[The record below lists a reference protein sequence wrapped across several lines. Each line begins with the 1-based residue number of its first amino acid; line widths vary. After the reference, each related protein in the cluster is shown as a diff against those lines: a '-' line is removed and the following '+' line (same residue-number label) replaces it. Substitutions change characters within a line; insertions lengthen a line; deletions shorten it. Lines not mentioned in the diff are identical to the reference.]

1 MLKINDLNV
10 SYGASQ
16 VLFGVD
22 LQANL
27 GEISCVLGRNGVG
40 KTSLVRA
47 VAGRHFATSGQ
58 VLWEGEYIRDRD
70 PASRARQGVA
80 YVPQG
85 REIFARLTVQENLE
99 VAFAAA
105 PIDQRFIPKEIL
117 SYFQFSNKCWD
128 AGAAT
133 YWRPT
138 ATTGYREDTL
148 TRQIAV
154 G

>member
-58 VLWEGEYIRDRD
+58 VLWEGEDIRDRD
-70 PASRARQGVA
+70 PASRARQGL
-80 YVPQG
+80 PTCR
-85 REIFARLTVQENLE
+85 REEKYLR
-99 VAFAAA
+99 
-105 PIDQRFIPKEIL
+105 DSL
-117 SYFQFSNKCWD
+117 SKKTSK
-128 AGAAT
+128 
-133 YWRPT
+133 
-138 ATTGYREDTL
+138 
-148 TRQIAV
+148 
-154 G
+154 